1 MVRYYFDVQDGDS
14 LVVDDEGTDLLDIA
28 DGQIE
33 AAAMLADMAGDLA
46 MRVPNPSGHAMSIA
60 VRDKDGPLFS
70 ISFTFSRRIQ

>member
-1 MVRYYFDVQDGDS
+1 MVRYYFDLQDGDS

-28 DGQIE
+28 DAQIE

-60 VRDKDGPLFS
+60 VRDKNGPLFS
-70 ISFTFSRRIQ
+70 ISFAFSRRTQ